1 MASGVPEPLRSV
13 AAFREAVAQIPSRA
27 SVEGWIRAWPTLDA
41 EAGQGHAEVLEAT
54 LFDGVSESGKAG
66 FRCAWVLALLAERG
80 ALRSPEAPS
89 LLLDLLDEVEDSS
102 RHREILR
109 ALVHLSWTEAQAAA
123 LLEWACNVV
132 YIPEQPAAMYHMALR
147 VMDKATAS
155 PSMATSVLGAAGE
168 LREALYEVRTGDH
181 PAHLKKKAALLKAR
195 LS

>member
-1 MASGVPEPLRSV
+1 MDSGIPDPLRSV
-13 AAFREAVAQIPSRA
+13 AAFRKAVAQIPSRA

-41 EAGQGHAEVLEAT
+41 EAGQDHAEVLEAT
-54 LFDGVSESGKAG
+54 LFGGVSESGKAG

-109 ALVHLSWTEAQAAA
+109 ALVHLNWTETQTAA

-132 YIPEQPAAMYHMALR
+132 YIPDQPAAMYHMALR

-155 PSMATSVLGAAGE
+155 FSLSSSVHGDVVE
-168 LREALYEVRTGDH
+168 LHEALNELSMGDH